1 MKKLPLFIVSFVI
14 ALIIWVGVSLSY
26 EYYYTLSLPL
36 KITNLGNE
44 FAVAEELPERMTIKL
59 KARGWKLAALLASGN
74 NEFLI
79 DARKDTGKITLKVAN
94 AVDEN
99 SWLTSDIQVLEY
111 QPSVINLKLERLIWK
126 SVPVLP
132 EIENSFKSGYGLA
145 GKIMIQ
151 PDSVTVAGA
160 KSYIERLRYLTTEK
174 YVFENLSSQTT
185 ESIPVEYP
193 KHISV
198 FPQSVSVTID
208 AQKIVDKEFQ
218 DIPVAI
224 LDVPGDRQVLIIP
237 DKITVGVEGGV
248 SLLGSMD
255 PANIKAELHYKDIIA
270 DSLGFVFP
278 KITVPQYL
286 RVVSQK
292 PERLRYILKKF

>member
-44 FAVAEELPERMTIKL
+44 SAIAEELPEKMTIKL
-59 KARGWKLAALLASGN
+59 KARGWKLAALLVSGS

-79 DARKDTGKITLKVAN
+79 DARKDTGKVTLKVAN

-99 SWLTSDIQVLEY
+99 GWLTSDIQVLEY
-111 QPSVINLKLERLIWK
+111 QPSVINLRLERLIWK
-126 SVPVLP
+126 NVPVIP
-132 EIENSFKSGYGLA
+132 DIESNFKNGYGMA
-145 GKIMIQ
+145 GVVVIQ
-151 PDSVTVAGA
+151 PDTISVAGA
-160 KSYIERLRYLTTEK
+160 KSFIERLRFLTTEK
-174 YVFENLSSQTT
+174 YIFNNLTAPTT
-185 ESIPVEYP
+185 EIIPVEHP
-193 KHISV
+193 NHIMV
-198 FPQSVSVTID
+198 YPQSVSVTVD

-218 DIPVAI
+218 EIPVEV

-248 SLLGSMD
+248 SLLGSIN
-255 PANIKAELHYKDIIA
+255 PALIKAELSYKDIVS
-270 DSLGFVFP
+270 DSLGFVIP
-278 KITVPQYL
+278 KVTVPQFL
-286 RVVSQK
+286 RVLSQK